1 MLHLNSI
8 QQFFFILSF
17 KICLIL
23 LIIYYFLQ
31 AQKKSA
37 SLNHIAQRI
46 DESFKDQSDTVQ
58 NALDFI
64 SQNTNGNPLIIDRYC
79 KNAEQKVANIAYPY
93 NKKPLKNLLIPSLC
107 IFIGTLLLLFFQT
120 NEMIK
125 TFKLFRA
132 NSIQEQVYEKNIQ
145 LKPGNVDI
153 ERNSNL
159 TIEIIN
165 PEKEVKYTLWTS
177 SGAQWKKEDLLNHYK
192 MLYNIDQNFRYLIK
206 SPYGQSDTF
215 FVRIID
221 EPIVRNLNVKINY
234 PAYTGLKSE
243 YRANTDGNFSI
254 LQGSSLVMDIET
266 DENVNQAS
274 IVFNDKSFTQLKQIG
289 KKNWETQFK
298 ALNSFSYHFNLTNK
312 LNVVSKP
319 VTRNIT
325 VIPDR
330 APEIQITYPAR
341 DTILP
346 QNLKYSISFIANDDF
361 SLRNLKIFYQVNN
374 QFNKEILIKKNVES
388 SILEMNYFLDLDEFF
403 LLPGDQITYWLE
415 VEDNAPTPQKA
426 STKKFVLKFP
436 SMEEIFE
443 KSEEVEQSS
452 KDNLS
457 KALEETKK
465 LQDEFEKKRRELL
478 RKQEPNWDDKKEVQ
492 QMAKKQENI
501 TEMVD
506 KVANEYQKMI
516 SDLEKNQAL
525 NQDLL
530 QKMQKIQEIMEEIN
544 TPELQKMMQDM
555 QKNLSNM
562 NPETLKKTMENFKFS
577 MEDYAEKLKQTLEL
591 LESVK
596 KEMSVQKL
604 TEMSKELEKMQSGLN
619 EKTDQAKNT
628 KDLANEQKAINEK
641 LNKLMEEMNK
651 SKDLFNSEKDQD
663 NKKQLDEMMDDIK
676 KEGLKQ
682 DMESALEQMEQNQK
696 SNAQK
701 MQKTSLQ
708 KMAKLSAKLDKMKSG
723 MGGSGAQEMMDILQ
737 ATIRRLLLFSKLH
750 ENLNNQYTN
759 DPFPIMQEMIANFEG
774 IQLSLQN
781 LYSVP
786 QILLMLG
793 QKFFYDTNETQKSYR
808 EFFNE
813 IKENRLFN
821 TKKSMSDIQK
831 GINLM
836 VFDLIQAMNNMQ
848 GGGGGGGG
856 GMQSLMQQLQQMGQE
871 QMAMN
876 MMTQSMMQQMMG
888 QGNQMSQQTRQQ
900 MQRLASDEQRL
911 ADNLKR
917 TLQTNPEAQKQTQQV
932 NKLIE
937 ELESISKQLKQGR
950 LDQSILDRQNQIM
963 SKLLDIEKSVQ
974 KREFSQKRKGETN
987 YNEDWNAPESV
998 KERFKDQQ
1006 RKVQLQEDI
1015 KKYSPEYQELIREYL
1030 KKINE

>member
-1 MLHLNSI
+1 MTLNPF
-8 QQFFFILSF
+8 QQFFIILSL
-17 KICLIL
+17 KIFLIL
-23 LIIYYFLQ
+23 SIIYYFLQ

-37 SLNHIAQRI
+37 SLTQIANRI
-46 DESFKDQSDTVQ
+46 DNCSNDQSDTVQ

-64 SQNTNGNPLIIDRYC
+64 SQNTNGNPLIIKRYC
-79 KNAEQKVANIAYPY
+79 QNAELRVESTPFPY
-93 NKKPLKNLLIPSLC
+93 NKKPLSSLLLPSICL
-107 IFIGTLLLLFFQT
+107 IIGTLILFFFQT
-120 NEMIK
+120 DEMIK

-132 NSIQEQVYEKNIQ
+132 NSIQEQVYQKHIEV
-145 LKPGNVDI
+145 KPGNLDI
-153 ERNSNL
+153 ARNSNI
-159 TIEIIN
+159 TIEILN
-165 PEKEVKYTLWTS
+165 PEKELKYSLWTS

-192 MLYNIDQNFRYLIK
+192 MLYNIDQNFRYYIR
-206 SPYGQSDTF
+206 SQHGQSDTF
-215 FVRIID
+215 FVHIID
-221 EPIVRNLNVKINY
+221 EPIVKNMNVKINY

-243 YRANTDGNFSI
+243 YRPNTDGNFSV
-254 LQGSSLVMDIET
+254 LQGSSVSLDIET
-266 DENVNQAS
+266 DETVNQAS
-274 IVFNDKSFTQLKQIG
+274 IVFNDKSFSQLKKIG

-298 ALNSFSYHFNLTNK
+298 ALSSFSYHFNLTNK
-312 LNVVSKP
+312 LNVTSKP
-319 VTRNIT
+319 VPRNIT

-346 QNLKYSISFIANDDF
+346 QNLKYSISFMANDDF
-361 SLRNLKIFYQVNN
+361 NLRNLKIFYQVNN
-374 QFNKEILIKKNVES
+374 QINKDVLIKKNTETS
-388 SILEMNYFLDLDEFF
+388 LLEMNYFLDLDEFF

-415 VEDNAPTPQKA
+415 IEDNAPIPQKA
-426 STKKFVLKFP
+426 STKKYILKFP

-443 KSEEVEQSS
+443 NNEEIEKSN
-452 KDNLS
+452 KDNLT
-457 KALEETKK
+457 KALEESKK

-501 TEMVD
+501 SEMVD
-506 KVANEYQKMI
+506 NVAKEYQKMI
-516 SDLEKNQAL
+516 NDLDKNQAL

-544 TPELQKMMQDM
+544 TPELQKMMQDL
-555 QKNLSNM
+555 QKNLNSM
-562 NPETLKKTMENFKFS
+562 NPEALKKTMENFKFS
-577 MEDYAEKLKQTLEL
+577 MEDYAEKLQQTLEL

-619 EKTDQAKNT
+619 DKTDQAKNT

-641 LNKLMEEMNK
+641 LNKLMEEMDK
-651 SKDLFNSEKDQD
+651 SKDLFNSDKDQD

-682 DMESALEQMEQNQK
+682 DMDSALEQMEQNQK

-701 MQKTSLQ
+701 MQKSSLQ

-723 MGGSGAQEMMDILQ
+723 MGGSDAQEMMEILQ

-750 ENLNNQYTN
+750 ENLNNQYTH
-759 DPFPIMQEMIANFEG
+759 DPFPIMQEMIANYEG

-808 EFFNE
+808 DFFNE
-813 IKENRLFN
+813 VKENRLFN
-821 TKKSMSDIQK
+821 TKKIMSDIQK

-848 GGGGGGGG
+848 GGGGGGG

-937 ELESISKQLKQGR
+937 ELEAISKQLKQGR
-950 LDQSILDRQNQIM
+950 LDQNILDRQNQIM

-987 YNEDWNAPESV
+987 FNEDWNAPESV